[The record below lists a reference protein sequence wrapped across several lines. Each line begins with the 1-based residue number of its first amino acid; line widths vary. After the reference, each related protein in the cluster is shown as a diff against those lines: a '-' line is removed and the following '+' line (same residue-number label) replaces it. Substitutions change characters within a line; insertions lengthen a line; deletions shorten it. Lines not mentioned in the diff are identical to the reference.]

1 MGLSKLRSATV
12 RQWAYAT
19 FVVALVATLAAILAG
34 YRLTGDGLKPRNIEF
49 AAAKNELLV
58 DTDPSMLV
66 DSESNWFGSTK
77 LALTYTLFL
86 KTNAAREAVGRAI
99 GVPGDAV
106 ASSGPFTT
114 LLDRTNLAVRVPQPP
129 APEKRLYRLVIDVA
143 PNRPLVTLYGQAPTT
158 AQAKAIAEAART
170 LLLESVGTQL
180 ASFQVPEDSKV
191 VLRPL
196 GPTEGGV
203 VNPGARAQLMAFA
216 FALVMLVGLSGY
228 GWLRRRRRRRL
239 RMRLT
244 GWTPRPTV
252 DLLDEQPEGA
262 DDWPHTTRVMPWL
275 LAGFVVMLFTLPFD
289 SISLPISLPLDSKLD
304 RIYIIPLAL
313 LWLSSIAIVTGPARP
328 RVRLTRVHVAALVF
342 FAVCCL
348 SLALNR
354 DALITLGEAQLG
366 LKKLALLAT
375 YMLFFA
381 IAASTVRPRE
391 VRAYVTLMIV
401 LAVIAGVGG
410 ILEYRLKINP
420 FYQWTGKILPVA
432 IPSDMFTRDSIG
444 RISVY
449 GPAGQPL
456 ELATILGMM
465 LPFALLRAIET
476 PEKRRRMLYML
487 AAGLMVAG
495 AMATVRK
502 TSFIAP
508 TVGVAVLIAY
518 RPRVIVRKLLP
529 LALILGVV
537 VHFSSPG
544 AFGSVLSQLNPTAF
558 NSVLTTKDR
567 TSDYDAV
574 RPDVM
579 SHVLFGR
586 GYQTYDGHKYRI
598 LDNEYLAL
606 AIGVGFVGLAAYLF
620 IFGAALTAA
629 HPTIRG
635 PDPRRASLA
644 LACAGA
650 VAVMAVVTLLFDNLS
665 FPHVPYLF
673 FFIAALIVVL
683 RERSPAVG
691 SAPATAPVV
700 PGAVFRQERSLT
712 LRPPAGAA
720 VGPS

>member
-1 MGLSKLRSATV
+1 MALPKPSSKTV
-12 RQWAYAT
+12 RRWAYAT
-19 FVVALVATLAAILAG
+19 CVVTLLATMAGILAG
-34 YRLTGDGLKPRNIEF
+34 YRLTGDGLQARNIEF
-49 AAAKNELLV
+49 ATAKNQILV

-66 DSESNWFGSTK
+66 DDDSNWLGSTK

-86 KTNAAREAVGRAI
+86 KTDAAREAVGQAV
-99 GVPGDAV
+99 GVHADAV

-114 LLDRTNLAVRVPQPP
+114 LVDRTNLAVRVPQPP
-129 APEKRLYRLVIDVA
+129 APDKRLYRLVIDVA
-143 PNRPLVTLYGQAPTT
+143 PDRPLVTLYGQAPTT
-158 AQAKAIAEAART
+158 REAKAIAEAARS
-170 LLLESVGTQL
+170 LLVHSVGSQQ
-180 ASFQVPEDSKV
+180 ASFAVPEESTV

-203 VNPGARAQLMAFA
+203 VNPGASTQFMGLVFA
-216 FALVMLVGLSGY
+216 VVMLIGLFSF
-228 GWLRRRRRRRL
+228 GWITRQRKLRKL
-239 RMRLT
+239 RGT
-244 GWTPRPTV
+244 WTPRPPV
-252 DLLDEQPEGA
+252 DLLDEERPNS
-262 DDWPHTTRVMPWL
+262 DDWPHTTRVMPWM
-275 LAGFVVMLFTLPFD
+275 LAAFVVMLFTIPFD

-304 RIYIIPLAL
+304 RIFLIPLTL
-313 LWLSSIAIVTGPARP
+313 LWLCSIAVVTGPARP
-328 RVRLTRVHVAALVF
+328 RIRLTRVHVAALAF

-348 SLALNR
+348 SLVLNR
-354 DALITLGEAQLG
+354 DALINLGELQLG

-375 YMLFFA
+375 YLLFFV
-381 IAASTVRPRE
+381 IVASTVRPRE
-391 VRAYVTLMIV
+391 VPRYVTMMIV

-420 FYQWTGKILPVA
+420 FYQWPATILPVA
-432 IPSDMFTRDSIG
+432 MPSDIFTRDSIG

-449 GPAGQPL
+449 GPMGQPL
-456 ELATILGMM
+456 ELATVLGMM

-508 TVGVAVLIAY
+508 TVGVLVLIGY
-518 RPRVIVRKLLP
+518 RPRVVVRKLLP

-586 GYQTYDGHKYRI
+586 GFQTYDGHKYRI

-606 AIGVGFVGLAAYLF
+606 AIGVGFVGLATYLF
-620 IFGAALTAA
+620 IFGVAFTAA

-635 PDPRRASLA
+635 PDPRRSSLA

-673 FFIAALIVVL
+673 FFVAGLIVVL
-683 RERSPAVG
+683 RERSPAAG
-691 SAPATAPVV
+691 TAPATAPVRA
-700 PGAVFRQERSLT
+700 GATPIRHDRSPALRQ
-712 LRPPAGAA
+712 PAGAPA
-720 VGPS
+720 G

>member
-1 MGLSKLRSATV
+1 MALPKPSSTTV
-12 RQWAYAT
+12 RRWAYAT
-19 FVVALVATLAAILAG
+19 CVVTLLATMAGILAG
-34 YRLTGDGLKPRNIEF
+34 YRLTADGLQARNIEF
-49 AAAKNELLV
+49 ATANNQLLV
-58 DTDPSMLV
+58 DTVPSMLV
-66 DSESNWFGSTK
+66 DPDSNWLGSTR

-86 KTNAAREAVGRAI
+86 KTDAAREAVGQAV
-99 GVPGDAV
+99 GVHADAV

-114 LLDRTNLAVRVPQPP
+114 LIDRTNLAVRVPQPP
-129 APEKRLYRLVIDVA
+129 APDKRLYRLVIDVA
-143 PNRPLVTLYGQAPTT
+143 PNRPLVTLYGQAPT
-158 AQAKAIAEAART
+158 AREAKAIADAARS
-170 LLLESVGTQL
+170 LLVHSVGSQQ
-180 ASFQVPEDSKV
+180 ASFEVPEGSKV

-203 VNPGARAQLMAFA
+203 VNPGARTQFMGLIFT
-216 FALVMLVGLSGY
+216 LVMVIGLFGFGWVG
-228 GWLRRRRRRRL
+228 RRRKL
-239 RMRLT
+239 RKLRGT
-244 GWTPRPTV
+244 WAPRPAV
-252 DLLDEQPEGA
+252 DPLDEEHPNA

-275 LAGFVVMLFTLPFD
+275 LAGFVVMLFLVPFD

-304 RIYIIPLAL
+304 RILIIPLAL
-313 LWLSSIAIVTGPARP
+313 LWVCSIAVVTGPARP
-328 RVRLTRVHVAALVF
+328 RIRLTRVHVAALAF
-342 FAVCCL
+342 LAVCCL
-348 SLALNR
+348 SLVLNR
-354 DALITLGEAQLG
+354 DALISLGELQLG
-366 LKKLALLAT
+366 LKKLALLIT
-375 YMLFFA
+375 YLLFFV
-381 IAASTVRPRE
+381 IVASTVRPRE
-391 VRAYVTLMIV
+391 VPRYVTLMIV
-401 LAVIAGVGG
+401 LAVIAAVGG

-420 FYQWTGKILPVA
+420 FYQWPAKFLPVA

-508 TVGVAVLIAY
+508 GVGVAVLIAY
-518 RPRVIVRKLLP
+518 RPRVVVRKLLP

-586 GYQTYDGHKYRI
+586 GFQTYDGHKYRI

-606 AIGVGFVGLAAYLF
+606 TIGVGFVGLACYLF

-635 PDPRRASLA
+635 PDRRRASLA

-683 RERSPAVG
+683 RERSPTVAT
-691 SAPATAPVV
+691 APATAPVRT
-700 PGAVFRQERSLT
+700 GAPAARLERAPA
-712 LRPPAGAA
+712 LREPAGAPA
-720 VGPS
+720 G

>member
-1 MGLSKLRSATV
+1 MWR
-12 RQWAYAT
+12 WAQAIC
-19 FVVALVATLAAILAG
+19 VVALLATIAGILGG
-34 YRLTGDGLKPRNIEF
+34 YRLTSDGLKARNIEF
-49 AAAKNELLV
+49 ATAKNQVLV

-66 DSESNWFGSTK
+66 DSDSNWLGSTK
-77 LALTYTLFL
+77 LALTYTLYL
-86 KTNAAREAVGRAI
+86 KTNAAREAVGQAV
-99 GVPGDAV
+99 GVHGDAV
-106 ASSGPFTT
+106 ASSGPFST

-158 AQAKAIAEAART
+158 RQAKAIADAARN
-170 LLLESVGTQL
+170 LLLRSVDTQQ
-180 ASFQVPEDSKV
+180 ATFEVPEGSKV

-203 VNPGARAQLMAFA
+203 VNPGARLQFMGLVFG
-216 FALVMLVGLSGY
+216 LVMIVGLSGFA
-228 GWLRRRRRRRL
+228 WLDRRRR
-239 RMRLT
+239 MRGVRAQKPALDLIDDE
-244 GWTPRPTV
+244 RP
-252 DLLDEQPEGA
+252 DS
-262 DDWPHTTRVMPWL
+262 DDWPHTTRAMPWL
-275 LAGFVVMLFTLPFD
+275 LAGFVVMLFTIPFD
-289 SISLPISLPLDSKLD
+289 AITLPINLPLDSKLD
-304 RIYIIPLAL
+304 RIYLVPLAL
-313 LWLSSIAIVTGPARP
+313 LWLCSVAIVTGPARP
-328 RVRLTRVHVAALVF
+328 RIRLTRVHVAALVF
-342 FAVCCL
+342 FAVCCV
-348 SLALNR
+348 SLVLNR
-354 DALITLGEAQLG
+354 EALINLGELQLG
-366 LKKLALLAT
+366 LKKLALLAG

-391 VRAYVTLMIV
+391 VPRYVTMMIV
-401 LAVIAGVGG
+401 LAVIAAVGG

-432 IPSDMFTRDSIG
+432 MPPDIFTRDSIG

-508 TVGVAVLIAY
+508 TVGVLVLIAY
-518 RPRVIVRKLLP
+518 RPRVVVRKLLP

-586 GYQTYDGHKYRI
+586 GFQTYDGHKYRI

-606 AIGVGFVGLAAYLF
+606 AIGVGFVGLLTYLF
-620 IFGAALTAA
+620 IFGVTFTAA

-635 PDPRRASLA
+635 PDPRRSSLA

-650 VAVMAVVTLLFDNLS
+650 VAVMGVVTLLFDNLS

-673 FFIAALIVVL
+673 FFIAALVVVL
-683 RERSPAVG
+683 RQPSPAVG
-691 SAPATAPVV
+691 TAPATVPVR
-700 PGAVFRQERSLT
+700 PGAAIRRERPLS
-712 LRPPAGAA
+712 LRPPAGAP
-720 VGPS
+720 VGQS

>member
-1 MGLSKLRSATV
+1 M
-12 RQWAYAT
+12 RQWAQAIC
-19 FVVALVATLAAILAG
+19 VVTLLAIFAG
-34 YRLTGDGLKPRNIEF
+34 IFAGNRLTSDGLKPRNIEF
-49 AAAKNELLV
+49 ATAKNQLLV

-66 DSESNWFGSTK
+66 DADSNWLGTTK
-77 LALTYTLFL
+77 LALTYTLYL
-86 KTNAAREAVGRAI
+86 KTNAAREAIGQAI
-99 GVPGDAV
+99 GVHAGAV

-129 APEKRLYRLVIDVA
+129 SPEKRLYRLVIDVA
-143 PNRPLVTLYGQAPTT
+143 PNRPLVTLYGQAPNTRE
-158 AQAKAIAEAART
+158 AKAIVDTARE
-170 LLLESVGTQL
+170 LLIESVNSQQ
-180 ASFQVPEDSKV
+180 ASFHLPDGSKA

-196 GPTEGGV
+196 GETEGGM
-203 VNPGARAQLMAFA
+203 VNPGARLQFMGFAFA
-216 FALVMLVGLSGY
+216 FVLVGGLLGY
-228 GWLRRRRRRRL
+228 VWMRRRREARASRVRQPEL
-239 RMRLT
+239 DR
-244 GWTPRPTV
+244 
-252 DLLDEQPEGA
+252 LDEEPENA

-275 LAGFVVMLFTLPFD
+275 LAGFVVMLFTIPFD
-289 SISLPISLPLDSKLD
+289 AISLPINLPLDSKLD
-304 RIYIIPLAL
+304 RIYIIPMTL
-313 LWLSSIAIVTGPARP
+313 LWLCSLALVTGPARP
-328 RVRLTRVHVAALVF
+328 RIRLTRVHFAALVF
-342 FAVCCL
+342 FGVCCA
-348 SLALNR
+348 SLVLNR
-354 DALITLGEAQLG
+354 DALITLGEFQLG
-366 LKKLALLAT
+366 LKKLVLLAT

-381 IAASTVRPRE
+381 IAASTIRPRE
-391 VRAYVTLMIV
+391 ISRYVTLMIV
-401 LAVIAGVGG
+401 LATIAAVGA

-432 IPSDMFTRDSIG
+432 MPSDIFSRDSIG

-456 ELATILGMM
+456 ELATILAMV

-476 PEKRRRMLYML
+476 PEKRRRMVYML
-487 AAGLMVAG
+487 AAGLLVAG

-508 TVGVAVLIAY
+508 TVAVLVLIGY
-518 RPRVIVRKLLP
+518 RPRVVVRKLLP

-586 GYQTYDGHKYRI
+586 GFQTYDGHKYRI

-606 AIGVGFVGLAAYLF
+606 AIGVGFLGLTAYLLM
-620 IFGAALTAA
+620 FGAALTAA

-644 LACAGA
+644 LGCAGA
-650 VAVMAVVTLLFDNLS
+650 VVVMAVVTLLFDNLS

-673 FFIAALIVVL
+673 FFIAALVVVL
-683 RERSPAVG
+683 RQRSPVVG
-691 SAPATAPVV
+691 TAPATAPV
-700 PGAVFRQERSLT
+700 RSTATILHDRPLT

-720 VGPS
+720 VGQP

>member
-1 MGLSKLRSATV
+1 V
-12 RQWAYAT
+12 RHWARAAC
-19 FVVALVATLAAILAG
+19 VVTLLATLAAIYAG
-34 YRLTGDGLKPRNIEF
+34 NHITSHGLVPRNIEF
-49 AAAKNELLV
+49 ATAKNQVLV

-66 DSESNWFGSTK
+66 DADSLWLGSTK
-77 LALTYTLFL
+77 LALTYTLYL
-86 KTNAAREAVGRAI
+86 KTNAARDAVGRAI

-114 LLDRTNLAVRVPQPP
+114 LVDRTNLAVRVPQPP
-129 APEKRLYRLVIDVA
+129 APESRPYRLVIDVA

-158 AQAKAIAEAART
+158 REAKAIADAARD
-170 LLLESVGTQL
+170 LLVHSVDSQQ
-180 ASFQVPEDSKV
+180 ASVPLPDGSKA

-203 VNPGARAQLMAFA
+203 VNPGARVQFMGLVFV
-216 FALVMLVGLSGY
+216 LVMVGGLFAYGLV
-228 GWLRRRRRRRL
+228 RRRRSLRLAKARRL
-239 RMRLT
+239 DL
-244 GWTPRPTV
+244 
-252 DLLDEQPEGA
+252 DLLDEEPA
-262 DDWPHTTRVMPWL
+262 RPDDWPHTTRVMPWL
-275 LAGFVVMLFTLPFD
+275 LAGFVVMLFTIPFD
-289 SISLPISLPLDSKLD
+289 SITLPINLPLDSKLD
-304 RIYIIPLAL
+304 RIYLIPLAL
-313 LWLSSIAIVTGPARP
+313 MWICSVAIVTGPARP
-328 RVRLTRVHVAALVF
+328 RIRLTRVHIAGLAF

-348 SLALNR
+348 SLVLNR
-354 DALITLGEAQLG
+354 EALINLGELELG

-375 YMLFFA
+375 YLLFFA
-381 IAASTVRPRE
+381 IAASTIRPRE
-391 VRAYVTLMIV
+391 VPRFVTMMIV
-401 LAVIAGVGG
+401 LAVIAAVGG

-432 IPSDMFTRDSIG
+432 MPPDIFTRDSIG

-487 AAGLMVAG
+487 AAGLLVAG

-508 TVGVAVLIAY
+508 TVGVLVLIAY
-518 RPRVIVRKLLP
+518 RPRVVVRKLLP

-586 GYQTYDGHKYRI
+586 GFQTYDGHKYRI

-606 AIGVGFVGLAAYLF
+606 VIGVGFIGLLTYLI
-620 IFGAALTAA
+620 IFGATLTAA

-635 PDPRRASLA
+635 PDPRRSSLA

-650 VAVMAVVTLLFDNLS
+650 VAVMGVVTLLFDNLS

-673 FFIAALIVVL
+673 FLIAAMIVVL
-683 RERSPAVG
+683 RERSPVE
-691 SAPATAPVV
+691 APRTEPV
-700 PGAVFRQERSLT
+700 S
-712 LRPPAGAA
+712 AGAA
-720 VGPS
+720 LSMRRERAAALRQPAGVPG

>member
-1 MGLSKLRSATV
+1 MRRWAQAICVVTLLATV
-12 RQWAYAT
+12 GG
-19 FVVALVATLAAILAG
+19 ILAG
-34 YRLTGDGLKPRNIEF
+34 YRLTSDGLTPRNIEF
-49 AAAKNELLV
+49 ATAKNQVLV

-66 DSESNWFGSTK
+66 DPNSNWLGSTK
-77 LALTYTLFL
+77 LALTYTLYL
-86 KTNAAREAVGRAI
+86 KTDAAREAVGEAV
-99 GVPGDAV
+99 GVHGDQV
-106 ASSGPFTT
+106 ASSGPFST
-114 LLDRTNLAVRVPQPP
+114 LLDRTNLATRLPQPP
-129 APEKRLYRLVIDVA
+129 APEKRLYRLVIDVS
-143 PNRPLVTLYGQAPTT
+143 PYRPLVTLYGQAPTT
-158 AQAKAIAEAART
+158 REAEAIADAARA
-170 LLLESVGTQL
+170 LLIHSVGTQQTT
-180 ASFQVPEDSKV
+180 FEVPDDAKV

-196 GPTEGGV
+196 GPTEGGL
-203 VNPGARAQLMAFA
+203 VNPGARLQLMGFV
-216 FALVMLVGLSGY
+216 FALVMAVGLFGF
-228 GWLRRRRRRRL
+228 GWRGRGRRRREL
-239 RMRLT
+239 
-244 GWTPRPTV
+244 GSAWTARPPV
-252 DLLDEQPEGA
+252 DLIDEERPGS
-262 DDWPHTTRVMPWL
+262 DDWPHTRRVMPWL
-275 LAGFVVMLFTLPFD
+275 LAGFIVMLFTLPFD
-289 SISLPISLPLDSKLD
+289 AISLPINLPLDSKLD
-304 RIYIIPLAL
+304 RVYMIPLAL
-313 LWLSSIAIVTGPARP
+313 LWISSVAIVTGPARP
-328 RVRLTRVHVAALVF
+328 RVRLTRIHIAALTF
-342 FAVCCL
+342 FAICCL

-354 DALITLGEAQLG
+354 EALINLGELQLG
-366 LKKLALLAT
+366 LKKLVLLAT
-375 YMLFFA
+375 YLLFFV
-381 IAASTVRPRE
+381 IAASTIRPRE
-391 VRAYVTLMIV
+391 VPRYVTMMIV
-401 LAVIAGVGG
+401 LAVIAAVGG

-420 FYQWTGKILPVA
+420 FYQWTAKVLPVA

-456 ELATILGMM
+456 ELATMLGMM

-487 AAGLMVAG
+487 ASGLMVAG

-508 TVGVAVLIAY
+508 TVGVLVLIAY
-518 RPRVIVRKLLP
+518 RPRVVVRKLLP

-544 AFGSVLSQLNPTAF
+544 AFGSVLNQLNPTAF

-606 AIGVGFVGLAAYLF
+606 AIGVGFVGLATYLL
-620 IFGAALTAA
+620 IFGVALSAA

-673 FFIAALIVVL
+673 FFIAALVVVL
-683 RERSPAVG
+683 RERSPAEG
-691 SAPATAPVV
+691 TAPATVPVRLGV
-700 PGAVFRQERSLT
+700 PIRRERPMP
-712 LRPPAGAA
+712 LRPPAGAP
-720 VGPS
+720 VGG

>member
-1 MGLSKLRSATV
+1 MRRWAQAICVVTLLATV
-12 RQWAYAT
+12 GG
-19 FVVALVATLAAILAG
+19 ILAG
-34 YRLTGDGLKPRNIEF
+34 YRLTSDGLAPRNIEF
-49 AAAKNELLV
+49 ATAKNQVLV

-66 DSESNWFGSTK
+66 DPNSNWLGSTK
-77 LALTYTLFL
+77 LALTYTLYL
-86 KTNAAREAVGRAI
+86 KTNAAREAVGEAV
-99 GVPGDAV
+99 GVHGDQV
-106 ASSGPFTT
+106 ASSGPFST
-114 LLDRTNLAVRVPQPP
+114 LLDRTNVATRLPQPP
-129 APEKRLYRLVIDVA
+129 APEKRLYRLVIDVS
-143 PNRPLVTLYGQAPTT
+143 PYKPLVTLYGQAPTT
-158 AQAKAIAEAART
+158 REAEAIADAARD
-170 LLLESVGTQL
+170 LLIHSVGTQQTT
-180 ASFQVPEDSKV
+180 FKVPDDAKV

-196 GPTEGGV
+196 GPTEGGL
-203 VNPGARAQLMAFA
+203 VNPGARLQLMGFV
-216 FALVMLVGLSGY
+216 FALVMGIGLFCFA
-228 GWLRRRRRRRL
+228 WLDRRRRRREL
-239 RMRLT
+239 
-244 GWTPRPTV
+244 GSAWTARPPV
-252 DLLDEQPEGA
+252 DLIDEERPGS
-262 DDWPHTTRVMPWL
+262 DDWPHTRRVMPWL
-275 LAGFVVMLFTLPFD
+275 LAGFIVMLFTLPFD
-289 SISLPISLPLDSKLD
+289 AISLPINLPLDSKLD
-304 RIYIIPLAL
+304 RVYMIPLAL
-313 LWLSSIAIVTGPARP
+313 LWISSVAIVTGPARP
-328 RVRLTRVHVAALVF
+328 RVRLTRIHIAGLAF
-342 FAVCCL
+342 FAICCL

-354 DALITLGEAQLG
+354 EALINLGELQLG
-366 LKKLALLAT
+366 LKKLVLLAT
-375 YMLFFA
+375 YLLFFV
-381 IAASTVRPRE
+381 IAASTIRPRE
-391 VRAYVTLMIV
+391 VPRYVTMMIV
-401 LAVIAGVGG
+401 LAVIAAVGG

-420 FYQWTGKILPVA
+420 FYQWPAKILPVA

-508 TVGVAVLIAY
+508 TVGVLVLIAY
-518 RPRVIVRKLLP
+518 RPRVVVRKLLP

-544 AFGSVLSQLNPTAF
+544 AFGSVLNQLNPTAF

-606 AIGVGFVGLAAYLF
+606 AIGVGFVGLATYLL
-620 IFGAALTAA
+620 IFAVALSAA

-673 FFIAALIVVL
+673 FFIAALVVVL
-683 RERSPAVG
+683 RERSPAEG
-691 SAPATAPVV
+691 TAPATVPVRLGV
-700 PGAVFRQERSLT
+700 PIRRERSLS
-712 LRPPAGAA
+712 LRPPAGAP
-720 VGPS
+720 VGG

>member
-1 MGLSKLRSATV
+1 MRRWAQATC
-12 RQWAYAT
+12 
-19 FVVALVATLAAILAG
+19 VVALLATIAGILAG
-34 YRLTGDGLKPRNIEF
+34 YHLTSDGLQPRNIEF
-49 AAAKNELLV
+49 ATAKNQLLV

-66 DSESNWFGSTK
+66 DPDSNWLGSTR

-86 KTNAAREAVGRAI
+86 KTDAAREVVGQAVGVHA
-99 GVPGDAV
+99 DAV
-106 ASSGPFTT
+106 ASSGPFST
-114 LLDRTNLAVRVPQPP
+114 LLDRTNLASRVPQPP
-129 APEKRLYRLVIDVA
+129 APEKRLYRLVVDVA
-143 PNRPLVTLYGQAPTT
+143 PNRPLVTLYGQAPT
-158 AQAKAIAEAART
+158 AREAKAIADAARN
-170 LLLESVGTQL
+170 LLIHSVGTQQ
-180 ASFQVPEDSKV
+180 ASFELPDGSKA

-196 GPTEGGV
+196 GPTEGGL
-203 VNPGARAQLMAFA
+203 VNPGARLQLMGLV
-216 FALVMLVGLSGY
+216 FALVMGFGLFGY
-228 GWLRRRRRRRL
+228 GWFGRRRRRRA
-239 RMRLT
+239 M
-244 GWTPRPTV
+244 GAAWPARPAV
-252 DLLDEQPEGA
+252 DLLDDERPDS

-275 LAGFVVMLFTLPFD
+275 LAGFVVMLFTIPFD
-289 SISLPISLPLDSKLD
+289 AISLPINLPLDSKLD

-313 LWLSSIAIVTGPARP
+313 LWVCSVAIVTGPARP
-328 RVRLTRVHVAALVF
+328 RIRLTRVHLAAFAF
-342 FAVCCL
+342 FGVCCL

-354 DALITLGEAQLG
+354 EALINLGELQLG

-375 YMLFFA
+375 YLLFFA

-391 VRAYVTLMIV
+391 VPRYVTLMIV
-401 LAVIAGVGG
+401 LAVIAAVGG

-420 FYQWTGKILPVA
+420 FYQWPAKVLPVA

-508 TVGVAVLIAY
+508 SVGVAVLIAY
-518 RPRVIVRKLLP
+518 RPRVVMRKLLP

-544 AFGSVLSQLNPTAF
+544 AFGSVLNQLNPTAF

-586 GYQTYDGHKYRI
+586 GFQTYDGHKYRI

-606 AIGVGFVGLAAYLF
+606 AIGVGFVGLATYLF
-620 IFGAALTAA
+620 IFGAAFTAA

-650 VAVMAVVTLLFDNLS
+650 IAVMAVVTLLFDNLS

-673 FFIAALIVVL
+673 FFIAALVVVL
-683 RERSPAVG
+683 RERSPAAG
-691 SAPATAPVV
+691 TAPATVPVRRGAAPV
-700 PGAVFRQERSLT
+700 
-712 LRPPAGAA
+712 LRPEPSLALRPSAGAP
-720 VGPS
+720 VGG

>member
-1 MGLSKLRSATV
+1 MRRWAQAICVVTLLATV
-12 RQWAYAT
+12 GG
-19 FVVALVATLAAILAG
+19 ILAG
-34 YRLTGDGLKPRNIEF
+34 YRLTSDGLAPRNIEF
-49 AAAKNELLV
+49 ATAKNQVLV

-66 DSESNWFGSTK
+66 DPDSNWLGSTK
-77 LALTYTLFL
+77 LALTYTLYL
-86 KTNAAREAVGRAI
+86 KTNAAREAVGEAV
-99 GVPGDAV
+99 GVHADQV
-106 ASSGPFTT
+106 ASSGPFST
-114 LLDRTNLAVRVPQPP
+114 LLDRTNLASSLPQPP
-129 APEKRLYRLVIDVA
+129 SPEKRLYRLVIDVS
-143 PNRPLVTLYGQAPTT
+143 PYKPLVTLYGQAPTT
-158 AQAKAIAEAART
+158 REAEAIADAARD
-170 LLLESVGTQL
+170 LLIHSVGTQQTT
-180 ASFQVPEDSKV
+180 FKVPDDAKV

-196 GPTEGGV
+196 GPTEGGL
-203 VNPGARAQLMAFA
+203 VNPGALLQLMGFV
-216 FALVMLVGLSGY
+216 FALVMAIGLFGF
-228 GWLRRRRRRRL
+228 GWLGRRRRRREL
-239 RMRLT
+239 
-244 GWTPRPTV
+244 GSAWTARPPV
-252 DLLDEQPEGA
+252 DLLDEERPGS
-262 DDWPHTTRVMPWL
+262 DDWPHTRRIMPWL
-275 LAGFVVMLFTLPFD
+275 LAGFIVMLFTLPFD
-289 SISLPISLPLDSKLD
+289 AISLPINLPLDSKLD
-304 RIYIIPLAL
+304 RVYMIPLAL
-313 LWLSSIAIVTGPARP
+313 LWISSVAIVTGPARP
-328 RVRLTRVHVAALVF
+328 RVRLTRIHIAALAF
-342 FAVCCL
+342 FAICCL

-354 DALITLGEAQLG
+354 EALINLGELQLG
-366 LKKLALLAT
+366 LKKLVLLAT
-375 YMLFFA
+375 YLMFFV
-381 IAASTVRPRE
+381 IAASTIRPRE
-391 VRAYVTLMIV
+391 VPRYVTMMIV
-401 LAVIAGVGG
+401 LAVIAAVGG

-420 FYQWTGKILPVA
+420 FYQWPAKILPVA

-508 TVGVAVLIAY
+508 TVGVLVLIAY
-518 RPRVIVRKLLP
+518 RPRVVVRKLLP
-529 LALILGVV
+529 LALIIGVV

-544 AFGSVLSQLNPTAF
+544 AFGSVLNQLNPTAF

-606 AIGVGFVGLAAYLF
+606 AIGVGFVGLATYLL
-620 IFGAALTAA
+620 IFAVALSAA

-673 FFIAALIVVL
+673 FFIAALVVVL
-683 RERSPAVG
+683 RERSPAEG
-691 SAPATAPVV
+691 TAPATVPVRLGV
-700 PGAVFRQERSLT
+700 PIRHERPLS
-712 LRPPAGAA
+712 LRPPAGAP
-720 VGPS
+720 VGG

>member
-1 MGLSKLRSATV
+1 MRRWAQAICVVTLLATV
-12 RQWAYAT
+12 GG
-19 FVVALVATLAAILAG
+19 ILAG
-34 YRLTGDGLKPRNIEF
+34 YRLTSDGLAPRNVEF
-49 AAAKNELLV
+49 ATAKNQVLV

-66 DSESNWFGSTK
+66 DPNSNWLGSTK
-77 LALTYTLFL
+77 LALTYTLYL
-86 KTNAAREAVGRAI
+86 KTDAAREAVGEAV
-99 GVPGDAV
+99 GVHGDQV
-106 ASSGPFTT
+106 ASSGPFST
-114 LLDRTNLAVRVPQPP
+114 LLDRTNLATRLPQPP
-129 APEKRLYRLVIDVA
+129 APEKRLYRLVIDVS
-143 PNRPLVTLYGQAPTT
+143 PYRPLVTLYGQAPTT
-158 AQAKAIAEAART
+158 REAKAIADAARA
-170 LLLESVGTQL
+170 LLIHSVGTQQTT
-180 ASFQVPEDSKV
+180 FKVPDDAKV

-196 GPTEGGV
+196 GPTEGGL
-203 VNPGARAQLMAFA
+203 VNPGARLQLMGFV
-216 FALVMLVGLSGY
+216 FALVMAFGLFGY
-228 GWLRRRRRRRL
+228 GWLGRRRRRRQ
-239 RMRLT
+239 MGSAFT
-244 GWTPRPTV
+244 ARPPV
-252 DLLDEQPEGA
+252 DLIDEERPGS
-262 DDWPHTTRVMPWL
+262 DDWPHTRRVMPWL
-275 LAGFVVMLFTLPFD
+275 LAGFIVMLFTLPFD
-289 SISLPISLPLDSKLD
+289 AISLPINLPLDSKLD
-304 RIYIIPLAL
+304 RVYIIPLAL
-313 LWLSSIAIVTGPARP
+313 LWISSVAIVTGPARP
-328 RVRLTRVHVAALVF
+328 RIRLTRIHVAALAF
-342 FAVCCL
+342 FAICCL

-354 DALITLGEAQLG
+354 EALINLGEFQLG
-366 LKKLALLAT
+366 LKKLVLLAT
-375 YMLFFA
+375 YLLFFV
-381 IAASTVRPRE
+381 IAASTIRPRE
-391 VRAYVTLMIV
+391 VPRYVTMMIV
-401 LAVIAGVGG
+401 LAVIAAVGG

-420 FYQWTGKILPVA
+420 FYQWTAKVLPVA

-456 ELATILGMM
+456 ELATMLGMM

-487 AAGLMVAG
+487 ASGLMVAG

-508 TVGVAVLIAY
+508 TVGVLVLITY
-518 RPRVIVRKLLP
+518 RPRVVVRKLLP

-544 AFGSVLSQLNPTAF
+544 AFGSVLNQLNPTAF

-606 AIGVGFVGLAAYLF
+606 AIGVGFVGLAAYLL
-620 IFGAALTAA
+620 IFAVALSAA

-673 FFIAALIVVL
+673 FLIAALVVVL
-683 RERSPAVG
+683 RERSPAEG
-691 SAPATAPVV
+691 TAPATVPVRLGM
-700 PGAVFRQERSLT
+700 PIRHDRPLS
-712 LRPPAGAA
+712 LRPPAGAP
-720 VGPS
+720 VGG

>member
-1 MGLSKLRSATV
+1 MR
-12 RQWAYAT
+12 RWAQAIC
-19 FVVALVATLAAILAG
+19 VVALLATVAGILAG
-34 YRLTGDGLKPRNIEF
+34 YRLTSDGLAPRNIEF
-49 AAAKNELLV
+49 ATAKNQVLV

-66 DSESNWFGSTK
+66 DPNSNWLGSTK
-77 LALTYTLFL
+77 LALTYTLYL
-86 KTNAAREAVGRAI
+86 KTNAAREAVGEAV
-99 GVPGDAV
+99 GVHGDQV
-106 ASSGPFTT
+106 ASSGPFST
-114 LLDRTNLAVRVPQPP
+114 LLDRTNLASRLPQPP
-129 APEKRLYRLVIDVA
+129 SPEKRLYRLVIDVS
-143 PNRPLVTLYGQAPTT
+143 PYKPLVTLYGQAPTT
-158 AQAKAIAEAART
+158 REAKAIADAARD
-170 LLLESVGTQL
+170 LLIHSVGTQQTT
-180 ASFQVPEDSKV
+180 FKVPDDATV

-196 GPTEGGV
+196 GPTEGGL
-203 VNPGARAQLMAFA
+203 VNPGARLQLMGFV
-216 FALVMLVGLSGY
+216 FALVMAIGLFGF
-228 GWLRRRRRRRL
+228 GWLGRRRRRREL
-239 RMRLT
+239 
-244 GWTPRPTV
+244 GSAWTARPPV
-252 DLLDEQPEGA
+252 DLIDEERPGS
-262 DDWPHTTRVMPWL
+262 DDWPHTRRVMPWL
-275 LAGFVVMLFTLPFD
+275 LAGFIVMLFTLPFD
-289 SISLPISLPLDSKLD
+289 AISLPINLPLDSKLD
-304 RIYIIPLAL
+304 RVYMIPLAL
-313 LWLSSIAIVTGPARP
+313 LWISSVAIVTGPARP
-328 RVRLTRVHVAALVF
+328 RVRLTRIHIAALAF
-342 FAVCCL
+342 FAICCL

-354 DALITLGEAQLG
+354 EALINLGELQLG
-366 LKKLALLAT
+366 LKKLVLLAT
-375 YMLFFA
+375 YLLFFV
-381 IAASTVRPRE
+381 IAASTIRPRE
-391 VRAYVTLMIV
+391 VPRYVTMMIV
-401 LAVIAGVGG
+401 LAVIAAVGG

-420 FYQWTGKILPVA
+420 FYQWPAKILPVA

-508 TVGVAVLIAY
+508 TVGVLVLIAY
-518 RPRVIVRKLLP
+518 RPRVVVRKLLP

-544 AFGSVLSQLNPTAF
+544 AFGSVLNQLNPTAF

-606 AIGVGFVGLAAYLF
+606 AIGVGFVGLATYLL
-620 IFGAALTAA
+620 IFAVALSAA

-665 FPHVPYLF
+665 FPHVQYLF
-673 FFIAALIVVL
+673 FLIAALVVVL
-683 RERSPAVG
+683 RERSPAEG
-691 SAPATAPVV
+691 TAPATVPVRLGV
-700 PGAVFRQERSLT
+700 PIRHERPLS
-712 LRPPAGAA
+712 LRPPAGAP
-720 VGPS
+720 VGG

>member
-1 MGLSKLRSATV
+1 MR
-12 RQWAYAT
+12 RWAQAIC
-19 FVVALVATLAAILAG
+19 VVALLATVGGILAG
-34 YRLTGDGLKPRNIEF
+34 YRLTSDGLAPRNIEF
-49 AAAKNELLV
+49 ATAKNQVLV

-66 DSESNWFGSTK
+66 DPNSNWLGSTK
-77 LALTYTLFL
+77 LALTYTLYL
-86 KTNAAREAVGRAI
+86 KTDAAREAVGEAV
-99 GVPGDAV
+99 GVHGDQV
-106 ASSGPFTT
+106 ASSGPFST
-114 LLDRTNLAVRVPQPP
+114 LLDRTNLATRLPQPP
-129 APEKRLYRLVIDVA
+129 APEKRLYRLVIDVS
-143 PNRPLVTLYGQAPTT
+143 PYRPLVTLYGQAPTT
-158 AQAKAIAEAART
+158 REAEAIADAARA
-170 LLLESVGTQL
+170 LLIHSVGTQQTT
-180 ASFQVPEDSKV
+180 FEVPDDAKV

-203 VNPGARAQLMAFA
+203 VNPGARLQLMAFV
-216 FALVMLVGLSGY
+216 FALVMALGLFGY
-228 GWLRRRRRRRL
+228 GWLGRRRRRRQ
-239 RMRLT
+239 M
-244 GWTPRPTV
+244 GSAWTARPPV
-252 DLLDEQPEGA
+252 DLIDEERPGS
-262 DDWPHTTRVMPWL
+262 DDWPHTRRVMPWL
-275 LAGFVVMLFTLPFD
+275 LAGFIVMLFTLPFD
-289 SISLPISLPLDSKLD
+289 AISLPINLPLDSKLD
-304 RIYIIPLAL
+304 RVYIIPLAL
-313 LWLSSIAIVTGPARP
+313 LWISSVAIVTGPARP
-328 RVRLTRVHVAALVF
+328 RIRLTRIHVATLAF
-342 FAVCCL
+342 FAICCL

-354 DALITLGEAQLG
+354 EALINLGEFQLG
-366 LKKLALLAT
+366 LKKLVLLAT
-375 YMLFFA
+375 YLLFFV
-381 IAASTVRPRE
+381 IAASTIRPRE
-391 VRAYVTLMIV
+391 VPRYVTMMIV
-401 LAVIAGVGG
+401 LAVIAAVGG

-420 FYQWTGKILPVA
+420 FYQWTAKVLPVA

-456 ELATILGMM
+456 ELATMLGMM

-487 AAGLMVAG
+487 ASGLLVAG

-508 TVGVAVLIAY
+508 TVGVLVLIAY
-518 RPRVIVRKLLP
+518 RPRVVVRKLLP

-544 AFGSVLSQLNPTAF
+544 AFGSVLNQLNPTAF

-606 AIGVGFVGLAAYLF
+606 AIGVGFVGLATYLL
-620 IFGAALTAA
+620 IFGVALSAA

-673 FFIAALIVVL
+673 FFIAALVVVL
-683 RERSPAVG
+683 RERSPAEG
-691 SAPATAPVV
+691 TAPATVPVRLGV
-700 PGAVFRQERSLT
+700 PIRRERPMS
-712 LRPPAGAA
+712 LRPPAGAP
-720 VGPS
+720 VGG

>member
-1 MGLSKLRSATV
+1 MRRWAQAICVVTLLATV
-12 RQWAYAT
+12 GG
-19 FVVALVATLAAILAG
+19 ILAG
-34 YRLTGDGLKPRNIEF
+34 YRLTSDGLTPRNIEF
-49 AAAKNELLV
+49 ATAKNQVLV

-66 DSESNWFGSTK
+66 DPNSNWLGSTK
-77 LALTYTLFL
+77 LALTYTLYL
-86 KTNAAREAVGRAI
+86 KTDAAREAVGEAV
-99 GVPGDAV
+99 GVHGDQV
-106 ASSGPFTT
+106 ASSGPFST
-114 LLDRTNLAVRVPQPP
+114 LLDRTNLATRLPQPP
-129 APEKRLYRLVIDVA
+129 APEKRLYRLVIDVS
-143 PNRPLVTLYGQAPTT
+143 PYRPLVTLYGQAPTT
-158 AQAKAIAEAART
+158 REAEAIADAARA
-170 LLLESVGTQL
+170 LLIHSVGKQQTT
-180 ASFQVPEDSKV
+180 FEVPDDAKV

-196 GPTEGGV
+196 GPTEGGL
-203 VNPGARAQLMAFA
+203 VNPGARLQLMGLV
-216 FALVMLVGLSGY
+216 FALVMTIGLFGF
-228 GWLRRRRRRRL
+228 GWLGRRRRRREL
-239 RMRLT
+239 
-244 GWTPRPTV
+244 GSAWTARPPV
-252 DLLDEQPEGA
+252 DLIDEERPGS
-262 DDWPHTTRVMPWL
+262 DDWPHTRRVMPWL
-275 LAGFVVMLFTLPFD
+275 LAGFIVMLFTLPFD
-289 SISLPISLPLDSKLD
+289 AISLPINLPLDSKLD
-304 RIYIIPLAL
+304 RVYMIPLAL
-313 LWLSSIAIVTGPARP
+313 LWISSVAIVTGPARP
-328 RVRLTRVHVAALVF
+328 RVRLTRIHIAALAF
-342 FAVCCL
+342 FAICCL

-354 DALITLGEAQLG
+354 EALINLGELQLG
-366 LKKLALLAT
+366 LKKLVLLAT
-375 YMLFFA
+375 YLLFFV
-381 IAASTVRPRE
+381 IAASTIRPRE
-391 VRAYVTLMIV
+391 VPRYVTMMIV
-401 LAVIAGVGG
+401 LAVIAAVGG

-420 FYQWTGKILPVA
+420 FYQWTAKVLPVA

-456 ELATILGMM
+456 ELATMLGMM

-487 AAGLMVAG
+487 ASGLMVAG

-508 TVGVAVLIAY
+508 TVGVLVLIAY
-518 RPRVIVRKLLP
+518 RPRVVVRKLLP

-544 AFGSVLSQLNPTAF
+544 AFGSVLNQLNPTAF

-606 AIGVGFVGLAAYLF
+606 AIGVGFVGLATYLL
-620 IFGAALTAA
+620 IFGVALSAA

-673 FFIAALIVVL
+673 FFIAALVVVL
-683 RERSPAVG
+683 RERSPAEG
-691 SAPATAPVV
+691 TAPATVPVRLGV
-700 PGAVFRQERSLT
+700 PIRRERPMP
-712 LRPPAGAA
+712 LRPPAGAP
-720 VGPS
+720 VGG